1 MRLSVGSRFTLL
13 LCLSLPAVACGGED
27 AQESNLPPIYP
38 ITEARYT
45 SLQQIWLP
53 KDPPASTGAERR
65 ADTFKITDIDRY
77 AELGLGVELGPG
89 EPWIEHD
96 ELAADWASFQPAK
109 RRSLLFF
116 WHSSDPQVVD
126 EESPIR
132 LEGVTA
138 LSIGSTYRPQD
149 HLSTQAFE
157 SQVRTLRAI
166 QDELQRPLDFTII
179 TGDLSDGG
187 QRNELGWVFQILN
200 GGSVDPD
207 TGKDDDPVQGPG
219 NDFNDPY
226 QSLGVD
232 GPWYATIGNH
242 EVQYTGIAKANQEVQ
257 DAAVGEQVFQGLEY
271 FAGLSPKDGLQG
283 GFRDGSTPNA
293 EVRTSGPTPSD
304 PNRYIPDLPELVSI
318 ISAGDGDPVGHGYST
333 ADIDAGRGHYS
344 FNPIE
349 GLPLRMIALNTL
361 SSDVAGSE
369 GAIDDA
375 QWQWLQTELEQATSA
390 HEIVFVASHH
400 KSGDIKLG
408 GHKGAEL
415 ASLLAQHENVLL
427 HLTGHGHTSDSGI
440 ILPQAEADAGFRGY
454 WEVMTP
460 STLDF
465 PMQTRF
471 WELVDEGGGF
481 VSIYAT
487 ILEQNAPEG
496 SLGHRAREIAA
507 GHGWFQD
514 SKLRADFEMR
524 RQHRNL
530 ILRFKLPADV
540 AAAISSAP
548 GHDSIASEDTL
559 AAF

>member
-1 MRLSVGSRFTLL
+1 MSLTRGPRLSLL
-13 LCLSLPAVACGGED
+13 LCLSFSAVACGGED
-27 AQESNLPPIYP
+27 AQETKKPPSYP
-38 ITEARYT
+38 ITDARYT

-53 KDPPASTGAERR
+53 KDPPASTGDERR
-65 ADTFKITDIDRY
+65 AETFRITDIDRY
-77 AELGLGVELGPG
+77 SELGIGVELGPG
-89 EPWIEHD
+89 EPWTEHD
-96 ELAADWASFQPAK
+96 ELATDWATFQPSQ

-166 QDELQRPLDFTII
+166 QDELQRPLDFTIV

-187 QRNELGWVFQILN
+187 QRNELDWVFQILN
-200 GGSVDPD
+200 GGVIDPD
-207 TGKDDDPVQGPG
+207 TGKNDDPVKGPG
-219 NDFNDPY
+219 NDYNDPY
-226 QSLGVD
+226 QALGVG

-242 EVQYTGIAKANQEVQ
+242 EVQYTGIAVASQEVQ
-257 DAAVGEQVFQGLEY
+257 DAAKGEEVFQGLEY
-271 FAGLSPKDGLQG
+271 FAGLSPKEGLQG
-283 GFRDGSTPNA
+283 GFRDGSTLNA

-318 ISAGDGDPVGHGYST
+318 ISAEAGDPVGHGYTS

-344 FNPIE
+344 FHPVE

-361 SSDVAGSE
+361 SSEVAGSE
-369 GAIDDA
+369 GALDEA
-375 QWQWLQTELEQATSA
+375 QWQWLQAELDQATSMS
-390 HEIVFVASHH
+390 EIVFVASHH

-408 GHKGAEL
+408 GHKGPEL

-427 HLTGHGHTSDSGI
+427 HLTGHGHSVDSSI

-496 SLGHRAREIAA
+496 SLAHRAREIAA
-507 GHGWFQD
+507 GHGWFQNA
-514 SKLRADFEMR
+514 KLRENFEANR
-524 RQHRNL
+524 EHRNL
-530 ILRFKLPADV
+530 ILRFKLPADI
-540 AAAISSAP
+540 ASAISQAP